1 MKAEVLPKQIRFA
14 FPFAILTKPD
24 TVRLVAGEE
33 FRYTLR
39 SPSLDQWLPGFLSNF
54 DQEAEWRPLLKQ
66 LPCERQ
72 QQALEIIIRLYGER
86 VLLEGNGD
94 RPHTRS
100 PLGWV
105 VEGTGKV
112 SERLRDAAPAV
123 SAEADHFAVLCQDS
137 LDYAAAL
144 DFNRRCRRSDA
155 AGWLWISC
163 GPMGRGFV
171 SSVFRPNSGPCL
183 GCLIRNFQRLSPA
196 PEIYEHL
203 IEHSRAG
210 GEIPPVPFPAPT
222 LDLLA
227 ALARWK
233 IESSAQSEPSAGV
246 YRLHVVET
254 NTMECTTHR
263 VFRDPHCP
271 DCSPGSG

>member
-1 MKAEVLPKQIRFA
+1 MNAEIVPKRVRFA

-39 SPSLDQWLPGFLSNF
+39 SPSLEQWLPQLLSSF
-54 DQEAEWRPLLKQ
+54 EREVEWRPLLNQ
-66 LPCERQ
+66 LPCERH
-72 QQALEIIIRLYGER
+72 QQALEIISRLYGER

-94 RPHTRS
+94 HSHMPS
-100 PLGWV
+100 PLRWV
-105 VEGTGKV
+105 VEGSGKL
-112 SERLRDAAPAV
+112 SERLRGAVPAV
-123 SAEADHFAVLCQDS
+123 LTNAVDLVVLCQDT

-144 DFNRRCRRSDA
+144 DFNWRCRRSDA
-155 AGWLWISC
+155 AGWIWISC

-171 SSVFRPNSGPCL
+171 SSVFRPHAGPCL

-203 IEHSRAG
+203 IEHSCAG
-210 GEIPPVPFPAPT
+210 GEIPPVPFPAPA

-233 IESSAQSEPSAGV
+233 IESSAQSEPSVGV

-254 NTMECTTHR
+254 DTMECTTHR

-271 DCSPGSG
+271 DCSPR

>member
-1 MKAEVLPKQIRFA
+1 MKTEVLPKQIRFA

-39 SPSLDQWLPGFLSNF
+39 SPSLDQWLPRFLSSF
-54 DQEAEWRPLLKQ
+54 DHEAEWRPLLKL

-72 QQALEIIIRLYGER
+72 QQALEIITRLYGER

-94 RPHTRS
+94 HPHMPS
-100 PLGWV
+100 PDRWL
-105 VEGTGKV
+105 VEGSGKL
-112 SERLRDAAPAV
+112 SERLRATVPSV
-123 SAEADHFAVLCQDS
+123 SANSAHLAVLCQDS

-144 DFNRRCRRSDA
+144 DFNRRCRRSGA

-163 GPMGRGFV
+163 GAMGRGFV
-171 SSVFRPNSGPCL
+171 SSIFRPHAGPCL

-203 IEHSRAG
+203 IEHACAG
-210 GEIPPVPFPAPT
+210 GEIPPVPFPDPA

-233 IESSAQSEPSAGV
+233 IESSARSEPSAGA

-254 NTMECTTHR
+254 HTMEFTTHR

-271 DCSPGSG
+271 DCSPG

>member
-1 MKAEVLPKQIRFA
+1 MNAEIVPKRVRFA

-33 FRYTLR
+33 LRYTLR
-39 SPSLDQWLPGFLSNF
+39 SPSLEQWLPQLLSSF
-54 DQEAEWRPLLKQ
+54 EREVEWRPLLNQ
-66 LPCERQ
+66 LPCERH
-72 QQALEIIIRLYGER
+72 QQALEIISRLYGER
-86 VLLEGNGD
+86 VLLGGNGD
-94 RPHTRS
+94 HSHIPS
-100 PLGWV
+100 PLRWV
-105 VEGTGKV
+105 VEGSGKL
-112 SERLRDAAPAV
+112 SERLRGAV
-123 SAEADHFAVLCQDS
+123 PPVSVNAVHLAVLCQDA

-144 DFNRRCRRSDA
+144 DFNQRCRRSEA
-155 AGWLWISC
+155 VGWLWISC

-171 SSVFRPNSGPCL
+171 SSVFRPHAGPCL

-203 IEHSRAG
+203 IEHSCAG
-210 GEIPPVPFPAPT
+210 GEIPPVPFPAPA

-233 IESSAQSEPSAGV
+233 IESSAQSEPCVGV

-254 NTMECTTHR
+254 DTMECTTHR

-271 DCSPGSG
+271 DCSPR

>member
-1 MKAEVLPKQIRFA
+1 MNTEILPDRIRFA
-14 FPFAILTKPD
+14 FPFAILAKRD
-24 TVRLVAGEE
+24 TVRLVAGED

-39 SPSLDQWLPGFLSNF
+39 SPALDQWLPRFLNSF
-54 DQEAEWRPLLKQ
+54 EDEVEWRSLLNR
-66 LPCERQ
+66 LPGERHQ
-72 QQALEIIIRLYGER
+72 EALEIITRLYGER
-86 VLLEGNGD
+86 VLLEGNGEHLHM
-94 RPHTRS
+94 PS
-100 PLGWV
+100 PLRWV
-105 VEGTGKV
+105 VEGSGKL
-112 SERLRDAAPAV
+112 SERLRAAVPDVLAN
-123 SAEADHFAVLCQDS
+123 AAHLAVLCQDT

-144 DFNRRCRRSDA
+144 DFNRRCRRSAA

-171 SSVFRPNSGPCL
+171 SSVFRPNAGPCL

-196 PEIYEHL
+196 PEIYDHL

-210 GEIPPVPFPAPT
+210 GEIPSVPFPASA

-233 IESSAQSEPSAGV
+233 IECSAQPDPSAGV
-246 YRLHVVET
+246 YRLHVVEIKTMDCT
-254 NTMECTTHR
+254 NHR

-271 DCSPGSG
+271 ECSPR

>member
-1 MKAEVLPKQIRFA
+1 MKTEVLPKQIRFA

-39 SPSLDQWLPGFLSNF
+39 SPSLDKWLPGFLSSFNH
-54 DQEAEWRPLLKQ
+54 EAEWCPLLKQ

-72 QQALEIIIRLYGER
+72 RQAVEIITRLYGER
-86 VLLEGNGD
+86 VLMEGNGD
-94 RPHTRS
+94 HLHTPS
-100 PLGWV
+100 PLRWV
-105 VEGTGKV
+105 VEGSGKL
-112 SERLRDAAPAV
+112 SERLSGAIPAV
-123 SAEADHFAVLCQDS
+123 SANAAHLAVLCQD
-137 LDYAAAL
+137 AL
-144 DFNRRCRRSDA
+144 DFNWRCRRSDA

-171 SSVFRPNSGPCL
+171 SSVFRPHAGPCL
-183 GCLIRNFQRLSPA
+183 GCLLRNFQRLSPA

-203 IEHSRAG
+203 IEHSCAG
-210 GEIPPVPFPAPT
+210 GEIPPVPFPAPA
-222 LDLLA
+222 LDLLV

-233 IESSAQSEPSAGV
+233 IESSAQSKPSVGV

-254 NTMECTTHR
+254 NTMECTTHK

-271 DCSPGSG
+271 DCSPG

>member
-1 MKAEVLPKQIRFA
+1 MNAEIVPKRVRFA

-39 SPSLDQWLPGFLSNF
+39 SPSLDQWLPQLLSSF
-54 DQEAEWRPLLKQ
+54 EREVEWRPLLDQ
-66 LPCERQ
+66 LPCERHQ
-72 QQALEIIIRLYGER
+72 QGLEIIIQLYGER

-94 RPHTRS
+94 HSQMPS
-100 PLGWV
+100 PLRWV
-105 VEGTGKV
+105 VEGSGKL
-112 SERLRDAAPAV
+112 SERLRGAVPAV
-123 SAEADHFAVLCQDS
+123 LTNAVHLVVLCQDT

-171 SSVFRPNSGPCL
+171 SSVFRPQAGPCL

-203 IEHSRAG
+203 IEHSCAG
-210 GEIPPVPFPAPT
+210 GEIPPVPFPAPA

-233 IESSAQSEPSAGV
+233 IESSAQAEPSVGV

-254 NTMECTTHR
+254 DTMECTTHR

-271 DCSPGSG
+271 DCSPR

>member
-1 MKAEVLPKQIRFA
+1 MNTRLIPNWIRFA

-39 SPSLDQWLPGFLSNF
+39 SPSLDQWLPRFLSSF
-54 DQEAEWRPLLKQ
+54 EHEAEWRPLLKQ

-86 VLLEGNGD
+86 VLLQGNGD
-94 RPHTRS
+94 HSHMPS
-100 PLGWV
+100 PLRWV
-105 VEGTGKV
+105 VEGSGKL
-112 SERLRDAAPAV
+112 SERLRGATPAV
-123 SAEADHFAVLCQDS
+123 STNAVDLAVLCQDT

-171 SSVFRPNSGPCL
+171 SSLFRPHGGPCL
-183 GCLIRNFQRLSPA
+183 ACLIRNFQRLSPA

-203 IEHSRAG
+203 IEHSCAG
-210 GEIPPVPFPAPT
+210 KEIPPVPFPAAA

-246 YRLHVVET
+246 YRLHVLET

-271 DCSPGSG
+271 DCSPE

>member
-1 MKAEVLPKQIRFA
+1 MKTDFLPERIRFA

-33 FRYTLR
+33 LRYTLR
-39 SPSLDQWLPGFLSNF
+39 SPSLDQWLPRFLSHFNS
-54 DQEAEWRPLLKQ
+54 EVKWRLFLDQ
-66 LPCERQ
+66 LPNERQ
-72 QQALEIIIRLYGER
+72 QHALEIITQLYGER
-86 VLLEGNGD
+86 VLLEGNGQSP
-94 RPHTRS
+94 RLPS
-100 PLGWV
+100 PLRWV
-105 VEGTGKV
+105 VEGSGKL
-112 SERLRDAAPAV
+112 SERLRGAVPAV
-123 SAEADHFAVLCQDS
+123 LTNAVDLVVLCQDT

-144 DFNRRCRRSDA
+144 DFNWRCRRSDA

-171 SSVFRPNSGPCL
+171 SSVFRPHAGPCL

-203 IEHSRAG
+203 IEHSCAG
-210 GEIPPVPFPAPT
+210 GEIPPVPFPAPA

-233 IESSAQSEPSAGV
+233 IESSAQSEPSVGV

-254 NTMECTTHR
+254 DTMECTTHR

-271 DCSPGSG
+271 DCTPR

>member
-1 MKAEVLPKQIRFA
+1 MNAEIVPKRVRFA

-39 SPSLDQWLPGFLSNF
+39 SPSLEQWLPQLLSSF
-54 DQEAEWRPLLKQ
+54 AREVEWRPLLNQ
-66 LPCERQ
+66 LPCERH
-72 QQALEIIIRLYGER
+72 QQALEIISRLYGER

-94 RPHTRS
+94 HSHMPS
-100 PLGWV
+100 PLRWV
-105 VEGTGKV
+105 VEGSGKL
-112 SERLRDAAPAV
+112 SERLRGAVPAV
-123 SAEADHFAVLCQDS
+123 LTNAVDLVVLCQDA

-171 SSVFRPNSGPCL
+171 SSVFRPHAGPCL

-203 IEHSRAG
+203 IEHSCAG
-210 GEIPPVPFPAPT
+210 GEIPPVPFPAPA

-233 IESSAQSEPSAGV
+233 IESSAQSEPSVGV

-254 NTMECTTHR
+254 DTMACTTHR

-271 DCSPGSG
+271 DCSPR